1 MSSSSPCIVIAG
13 GAVRGLGML
22 GSLQY
27 IDELYDLN
35 KVHEYFGTSVG
46 SILSYLLCI
55 GYKPLEIIHH
65 VIGSN
70 ILKNIRNGIS
80 ISTITKHQGL
90 FSFDSIRDEL
100 EILTL
105 SKFDKLFTMKSLFEK
120 QKKELG
126 CVTFNYTKNQME
138 LLHHTT
144 TPDLDCLIAIQMSC
158 SIPFVFNKCLVNGMV
173 YIDGGLID
181 NFPIRSALKL
191 GKTNIIGIVSLSNT
205 TQFIEE
211 NGTELEIS
219 KIISLPMTE
228 KTKKTIRKFKKKYTI
243 IDIPLSQDVLNF
255 DLDVSDIMDMFSQG
269 YKVGRSTFEEDL

>member
-1 MSSSSPCIVIAG
+1 MSSSLCLVIAG

-22 GSLQY
+22 GTIQY

-35 KVHEYFGTSVG
+35 KVHDYFGTSVG
-46 SILSYLLCI
+46 SILGYLLCI

-65 VIGSN
+65 VIESN
-70 ILKNIRNGIS
+70 ILKNIRSDIS
-80 ISTITKHQGL
+80 FNTITKHQGL
-90 FSFDSIRDEL
+90 FSFESIRDEL

-105 SKFDKLFTMKSLFEK
+105 SKFDKLFTMKTLFDK
-120 QKKELG
+120 LKKELG

-138 LLHHTT
+138 LLHYST
-144 TPDLDCLIAIQMSC
+144 TPDLDCLTAIQMSC
-158 SIPFVFNKCLVNGMV
+158 SIPFVFNKCVHNGMV

-205 TQFIEE
+205 TQFVEE
-211 NGTELEIS
+211 NGIELEIS
-219 KIISLPMTE
+219 KIISLPVTE
-228 KTKKTIRKFKKKYTI
+228 KTKKTIRKFKKKFII

-255 DLDVSDIMDMFSQG
+255 NLDISDIMDMFSRG
-269 YKVGRSTFEEDL
+269 YKVGRSTFEDV